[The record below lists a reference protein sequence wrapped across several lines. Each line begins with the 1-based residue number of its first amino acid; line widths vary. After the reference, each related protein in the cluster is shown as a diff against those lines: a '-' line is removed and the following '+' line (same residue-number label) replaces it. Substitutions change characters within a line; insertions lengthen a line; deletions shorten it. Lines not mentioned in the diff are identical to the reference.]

1 VWNDIEIKPKLFRK
15 KIQTESMARGSAAW
29 ALLSVAGLATSV
41 MGAIPK
47 RAFID
52 CVGDQGVGV
61 KQREKLVP
69 ATGYWGMG
77 LAPYTTMTVFEGD
90 TVYFHPTLL
99 ESTGIE
105 RTQVYLFEPD
115 DPNSQSRYEGYVKRT
130 HANLPLPSHLL
141 AAPSGE
147 WYY

>member
-1 VWNDIEIKPKLFRK
+1 
-15 KIQTESMARGSAAW
+15 
-29 ALLSVAGLATSV
+29 